1 MNTRI
6 EKLFHPHGVKFCL
19 WSFFMTWKAASFA
32 QRLNVSILTSKRTS
46 LAIRIWLSNAQ
57 ETKWESFFND
67 IFFKLFYEISKPS
80 PLILSKMKILCPPK
94 NFIFFASLKND
105 QFEEKR
111 CLCHQSIFSI
121 RTNCSHFDFYW
132 LLFELVLVVTFFYF
146 FKAFVA
152 FLSSVINL
160 YGSNIVIPEKI
171 LNSSWGSKRINKR
184 LL

>member
-1 MNTRI
+1 MR
-6 EKLFHPHGVKFCL
+6 KFIH
-19 WSFFMTWKAASFA
+19 WH
-32 QRLNVSILTSKRTS
+32 
-46 LAIRIWLSNAQ
+46 
-57 ETKWESFFND
+57 
-67 IFFKLFYEISKPS
+67 FFKLFYEISKPS

-94 NFIFFASLKND
+94 NFIFFASFKKTTNS
-105 QFEEKR
+105 KR
-111 CLCHQSIFSI
+111 NGVCAISRFFSI